1 MSTVLSKSVPAKY
14 TVVRSAEL
22 ASCACFAR
30 WEIRERTL
38 KVIAAICAEVIT
50 IITIYI
56 SSTYTYISSSS
67 SSSSSSLSSWD
78 ELSTVVIITVTSTI
92 TIVIIIII
100 VVITDEYSTA
110 ILFDLVLAEDTFYAV
125 AFTNLPNDQWAFQF
139 SVPKTTPTTKGGALP
154 EADDIRLPTKAF
166 LSRIDMS
173 TWFIN

>member
-1 MSTVLSKSVPAKY
+1 MT
-14 TVVRSAEL
+14 
-22 ASCACFAR
+22 
-30 WEIRERTL
+30 
-38 KVIAAICAEVIT
+38 
-50 IITIYI
+50 
-56 SSTYTYISSSS
+56 
-67 SSSSSSLSSWD
+67 D

-166 LSRIDMS
+166 LSRIDVS
-173 TWFIN
+173 T